1 MQHIVLLHLQL
12 LVSILIITLLMVS
25 VQIKLGADSSIK
37 GMEAELAKARK
48 QIASVESMYKKE
60 KASWVSELESKELEV
75 G

>member
-1 MQHIVLLHLQL
+1 
-12 LVSILIITLLMVS
+12 MVS